1 MAYTGNRALLP
12 TDFGFPK
19 EDKKEEEEVKET
31 TKEVK
36 RKKPK
41 EVVTKPKKSV
51 AKPTVTTKRLAKEAK
66 ARKLPWKV

>member
-19 EDKKEEEEVKET
+19 EDKKEEVKET
-31 TKEVK
+31 PKEVK